1 MRMAKQGRGAGGG
14 GLVKIKTLKVVM
26 VVTAK
31 GLVGGSVE
39 VVVEL
44 VVVVVTKV
52 TVMVAI
58 GGRAGADDG
67 VGEWW

>member
-1 MRMAKQGRGAGGG
+1 
-14 GLVKIKTLKVVM
+14 M

-31 GLVGGSVE
+31 GLFGGSVG

-44 VVVVVTKV
+44 
-52 TVMVAI
+52 VMVAI

-67 VGEWW
+67 VGGEGGGNGRD

>member
-14 GLVKIKTLKVVM
+14 GLVNIKTLKVVM

-44 VVVVVTKV
+44 VVVVTKV